1 MIQSSQRAPSV
12 RAGPLWAKTWPGM
25 LAVSLAILAG
35 VATFQFWRNLPPMA
49 PAVVLF
55 GLGLLLAW
63 RWRPALLLSIA
74 AAAFLWSNLQALQRL
89 EQVLPAGR
97 DLEVVGRIDGFPQ
110 LQQREYRFRLAPSE
124 LRVDGRLVAHPP
136 ALLELHGALPEPPV
150 PAQAWRLRVRTES
163 LASLRQSPY
172 MDLARQRFWDGV
184 QGTGKILHAELR
196 PPSTGSPLDF
206 LARMRQTI
214 LERSNAALS
223 RSRAGYIQA
232 LSIGLGNQIPAEVWQ
247 WYRDTGTAHL
257 LVISGSHVAV
267 VTGMWVLFWRFLWRR
282 TPWSARWP
290 AQQVAILAGIP
301 MAWIYAFIAG
311 MQTPGERAAWMITV
325 AALAALL
332 GRRHS
337 AWAGLAAA
345 IAAMVL
351 ANPGNVV
358 DLGFWLSILAVSV
371 LLLIGF
377 EEGNWRRQ
385 LESQWTISVALLP
398 LIAALFGMV
407 SLISPLANI
416 LVIPLVELLAVP
428 LTLLGA
434 LFALFDF
441 EWLYRLIFRLVA
453 LEMEGVSAL
462 LHALLQIP
470 WARVSTGQGRYW
482 AIAAATLAFATF
494 LLPVRWPQRW
504 IGVLGFV
511 PLLVPSPAAEGLRLE
526 EIPAGSGMAVF
537 WQQGRQSGLYTANL
551 WDKESQRTAAA
562 GIDARLQQAGVARLS
577 LWVRGDLSSP
587 SKTPPAARVFLP
599 PGTRD
604 PATPAAA
611 ADQCRPDRAPAQLSF
626 WQVAAVQPCILA
638 LPRPAELLIL
648 GDLDDVGTER
658 LLHRQNL
665 RGLRVILAPATLSA
679 WQRQRLEGAAPRS
692 SIHYLGEG
700 GGKVWSYGAGRL
712 ELSGGRGRA
721 YWQIR

>member
-1 MIQSSQRAPSV
+1 
-12 RAGPLWAKTWPGM
+12 M
-25 LAVSLAILAG
+25 LAVSLAILTG
-35 VATFQFWRNLPPMA
+35 VAAFQLWRSLPPLV
-49 PAVVLF
+49 PAFLLF
-55 GLGLLLAW
+55 GIGLVLAW

-74 AAAFLWSNLQALQRL
+74 AAAFLWSGVQALERL
-89 EQVLPAGR
+89 EQVLPAGKE
-97 DLEVVGRIDGFPQ
+97 LEIRGRIDGFPQ

-124 LRVDGRLVAHPP
+124 IRLDGRPLAHPP

-150 PAQAWRLRVRTES
+150 PAQAWRLLVRTES

-172 MDLARQRFWDGV
+172 LDLARQRFWDGV
-184 QGTGKILHAELR
+184 QGTGKILHAELS
-196 PPSTGSPLDF
+196 PSSSGSPLDL
-206 LARMRQTI
+206 LARLRQTI

-223 RSRAGYIQA
+223 RSRAGYVQA

-267 VTGMWVLFWRFLWRR
+267 VTGMWVLLWRFLWRR
-282 TPWSARWP
+282 TPWCARWP

-301 MAWIYAFIAG
+301 MAWVYAFIAG
-311 MQTPGERAAWMITV
+311 MQTPGERAAWMIT
-325 AALAALL
+325 AAATAALL

-358 DLGFWLSILAVSV
+358 DLGVWLSILAVSV

-385 LESQWTISVALLP
+385 LQSQWTISVVLLP

-416 LVIPLVELLAVP
+416 LVIPLVEVVAVP

-434 LFALFDF
+434 LFALFDW
-441 EWLYRLIFRLVA
+441 EWLYRVIFRLVA
-453 LEMEGVSAL
+453 VEMEGVSAL

-494 LLPVRWPQRW
+494 LLPPRWPHRW
-504 IGVLGFV
+504 VGLLGFI
-511 PLLVPSPAAEGLRLE
+511 PLLVPSPAAEDLQLE
-526 EIPAGSGMAVF
+526 EIPAGSGMAIF

-551 WDKESQRTAAA
+551 WDKESQRAAAA
-562 GIDARLQQAGVARLS
+562 GIDARLQRAGIARLG

-587 SKTPPAARVFLP
+587 SKKPPAARIFLP

-604 PATPAAA
+604 ASV
-611 ADQCRPDRAPAQLSF
+611 ADAVVDHCLPDRAPPDLRF
-626 WQVAAVQPCILA
+626 WQVAPIQPCILA
-638 LPRPAELLIL
+638 LPRPAQVLIL
-648 GDLDDVGTER
+648 GDMDEAASER
-658 LLHRQNL
+658 LLHRENL

-679 WQRQRLEGAAPRS
+679 WQRQGIEGAAPRS

-700 GGKVWSYGAGRL
+700 GSTLWSYGHGRL
-712 ELSGGRGRA
+712 ALASSKPRA
-721 YWQIR
+721 YWQIP

>member
-1 MIQSSQRAPSV
+1 
-12 RAGPLWAKTWPGM
+12 M

-35 VATFQFWRNLPPMA
+35 VAAFQLWRSLPPLA
-49 PAVVLF
+49 PAFVLF
-55 GLGLLLAW
+55 ALGLLLAW
-63 RWRPALLLSIA
+63 RLRPALLLSVA
-74 AAAFLWSNLQALQRL
+74 AAAFLWSDLQALKHL
-89 EQVLPAGR
+89 EAVLPAGKE
-97 DLEVVGRIDGFPQ
+97 LEVIGRVDGFPR
-110 LQQREYRFRLAPSE
+110 LQQREYRFLLAPSE
-124 LRVDGRLVAHPP
+124 LRLDGRVLDHPP
-136 ALLELHGALPEPPV
+136 ELLEVHGSLPEPPV
-150 PAQAWRLRVRTES
+150 PAQAWRLRLRTES
-163 LASLRQSPY
+163 LAGLRQSPY
-172 MDLARQRFWDGV
+172 LDLARQRFWDGV
-184 QGTGKILHAELR
+184 QGAGKILDAEPR
-196 PPSTGSPLDF
+196 PASSWSPLDF
-206 LARMRQTI
+206 LAQLRQTI

-223 RSRAGYIQA
+223 RSRAGYVQA

-267 VTGMWVLFWRFLWRR
+267 VTGMWVLLWRFLWRR

-290 AQQVAILAGIP
+290 AQRVAILAGIP

-345 IAAMVL
+345 IAAMAL

-358 DLGFWLSILAVSV
+358 DLGFWLSILAVAV

-377 EEGNWRRQ
+377 EEGNWLRQ
-385 LESQWTISVALLP
+385 LQGQWTISVALLP

-416 LVIPLVELLAVP
+416 LVIPLVEVVAVP

-434 LFALFDF
+434 FFALVDW
-441 EWLYRLIFRLVA
+441 EWAYRLLFRLVA

-462 LHALLQIP
+462 LHGLLQIP

-482 AIAAATLAFATF
+482 AIAAASLAFASF
-494 LLPVRWPQRW
+494 LLPPRWPHRW
-504 IGVLGFV
+504 LGVLGFI
-511 PLLVPSPAAEGLRLE
+511 PLLAPSPAVEDLRLE
-526 EIPAGSGMAVF
+526 EIPAGNGMAIF

-562 GIDARLQQAGVARLS
+562 GIDARLQRAGVARLS

-587 SKTPPAARVFLP
+587 SKVPPATGIFLP
-599 PGTRD
+599 PGTKD
-604 PATPAAA
+604 DVPVAGVPKHCLPEAA
-611 ADQCRPDRAPAQLSF
+611 PSGLSF
-626 WQVAAVQPCILA
+626 WQVATVQPCILA

-648 GDLDDVGTER
+648 GDLDDVALER
-658 LLHRQNL
+658 LVHRKNL
-665 RGLRVILAPATLSA
+665 RGLRVILAPASLSA
-679 WQRQRLEGAAPRS
+679 WQRQQLEGAAPQS
-692 SIHYLGEG
+692 SVRYLGDG
-700 GGKVWSYGAGRL
+700 GGKAWSYGGGRL
-712 ELSGGRGRA
+712 KVAGDTVRA
-721 YWQIR
+721 YWQIP